1 MRIKLLHIICL
12 VFTTLLFACSRDAA
26 DELPTLTRAQLSIG
40 LVDDGDAERQEEIKS
55 IRFIVFGNATSGAIL
70 DVNKLVIL
78 DTPGTATDITAQLLK
93 VVPNKD
99 IIVIVIANEPQ
110 SLTAELNGITEL
122 PLLQELDYSI
132 ASILDSNGEIA
143 STTGMPMTGV
153 IRGISVASAE
163 TKSVKMVIERAV
175 ARVDVFLEAIDGGAV
190 TGYTA
195 GSTSVTLH
203 NLSND
208 SYFVMGNVDNGTRDN
223 ANPSKNYGKVKED
236 VPESD
241 LLPGTWTATASETWA
256 YSSAAGAK
264 NRKLLCSF
272 YTAERIFKSDYSDRL
287 AVSMA
292 NVPKGPSGVTGIT
305 EKVIE
310 TITKVDD
317 KGSPTAQ
324 PFTEIRRN
332 NVYQIT
338 ARVGKIGIQI
348 LTITVE
354 DWGERQDIDLDMDL

>member
-110 SLTAELNGITEL
+110 SLTAELNDITEL

-241 LLPGTWTATASETWA
+241 LLPGAWTATTSDTWA
-256 YSSAAGAK
+256 YSSATGAE